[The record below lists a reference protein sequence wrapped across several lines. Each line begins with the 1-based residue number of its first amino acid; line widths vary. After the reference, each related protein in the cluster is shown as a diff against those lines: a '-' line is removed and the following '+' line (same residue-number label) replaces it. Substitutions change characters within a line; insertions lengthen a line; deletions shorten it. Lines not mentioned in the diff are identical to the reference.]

1 MAYLLVAS
9 CRRGS
14 DPIACSKASACVSST
29 DLSGH
34 LSWVAAWM
42 PTPGTFGGVIGDREA
57 TLWAVL
63 GHCDLLD
70 PVSRSRSQLGVGER
84 EISYF
89 RLRMESD

>member
-1 MAYLLVAS
+1 
-9 CRRGS
+9 
-14 DPIACSKASACVSST
+14 
-29 DLSGH
+29 
-34 LSWVAAWM
+34 M